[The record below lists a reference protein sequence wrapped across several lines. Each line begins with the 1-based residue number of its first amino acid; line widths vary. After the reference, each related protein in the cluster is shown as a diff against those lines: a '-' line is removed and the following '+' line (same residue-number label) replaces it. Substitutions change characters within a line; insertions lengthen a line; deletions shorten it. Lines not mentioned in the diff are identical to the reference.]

1 MLTAIL
7 IAGAIILTAAALDHA
22 YNVFDDDD
30 DEYEVKGVKK
40 PTTDKKEPK

>member
-22 YNVFDDDD
+22 YNGFDDDD
-30 DEYEVKGVKK
+30 DEYEIKEVKNSSN
-40 PTTDKKEPK
+40 DKKETK